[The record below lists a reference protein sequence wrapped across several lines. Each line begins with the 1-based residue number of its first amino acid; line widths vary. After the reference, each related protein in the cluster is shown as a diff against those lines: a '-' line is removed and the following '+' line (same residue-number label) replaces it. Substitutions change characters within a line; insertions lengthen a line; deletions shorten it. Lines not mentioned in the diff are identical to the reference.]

1 MHNLF
6 LGTPK
11 NMVNTFLDAKVL
23 NTSNFSL
30 TQGKVHASAA
40 PSNMGRLPTKIAKSF
55 VGCTAEQWKTWV
67 VVFSSYGLFEY
78 LPTHHFSCWI
88 LFMQACRILCSP
100 KIRITAF
107 CTAHELLIKI
117 SKRF

>member
-40 PSNMGRLPTKIAKSF
+40 PSNMGRLPTKIAKS
-55 VGCTAEQWKTWV
+55 
-67 VVFSSYGLFEY
+67 
-78 LPTHHFSCWI
+78 I
-88 LFMQACRILCSP
+88 
-100 KIRITAF
+100 
-107 CTAHELLIKI
+107 
-117 SKRF
+117 